1 MSACSDKHHKDK
13 DWQKTWKQYA
23 EIVKDYPD
31 FLPNSYLQYYLYSS
45 EMVAK
50 MDINRTRA
58 DMVIEGREQEMFA
71 EHNKYLESP
80 ENYKSPIQ
88 EFTVF
93 GDFIVDAAASIAYN
107 KGERFLVIVENNGA
121 IPNMPADAM
130 VEVPAYIRSWGPE
143 PVSIPPIP
151 TFHKGMMENQL
162 ASEKLAVDA
171 YFENSYDKALQA
183 IAINKTVPSTTV
195 ARKILDD
202 LIEANGEYWPTL
214 K

>member
-1 MSACSDKHHKDK
+1 
-13 DWQKTWKQYA
+13 
-23 EIVKDYPD
+23 
-31 FLPNSYLQYYLYSS
+31 
-45 EMVAK
+45 MVAK

-71 EHNKYLESP
+71 EHKKYLESP
-80 ENYKSPIQ
+80 ESYKSPLQ

-93 GDFIVDAAASIAYN
+93 GDFIVDAASSIAYN

-143 PVSIPPIP
+143 PVSIPAIP

-202 LIEANGEYWPTL
+202 LIEANGDYWPTL